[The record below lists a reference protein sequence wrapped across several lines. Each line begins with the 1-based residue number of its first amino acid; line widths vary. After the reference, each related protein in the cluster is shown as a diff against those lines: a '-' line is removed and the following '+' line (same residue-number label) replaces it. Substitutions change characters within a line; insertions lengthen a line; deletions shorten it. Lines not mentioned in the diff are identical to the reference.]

1 MRVNNQTDAS
11 INSLSLEKNQN
22 MEEFKNKLG
31 ELTLENMSV
40 ASGLDDC
47 NSTIKTNRQV
57 YRSEIRLNSDIEN
70 MGSKINCNWANQA
83 ASAICTSP
91 QPSTK
96 IRVID
101 TGQPTRQFSPD
112 VLESGSHISPGVNG
126 VSVYNAPACNSV
138 KNTNTI
144 ATSCIQN
151 VSAHSEMSADT
162 SQYNE
167 LSLSK
172 CSDISKQ
179 VAVPF
184 VRELD
189 EYFTIR
195 KPHERLRLPLVF
207 LSISNPFANRR
218 RGEKSNT
225 SLRFKTCSI
234 NM

>member
-40 ASGLDDC
+40 ASGSDDC

-70 MGSKINCNWANQA
+70 LGSKINCNRANQA

-91 QPSTK
+91 QTSTT

-101 TGQPTRQFSPD
+101 TAQPTRQFSPD
-112 VLESGSHISPGVNG
+112 VSESGSHISPGVNG
-126 VSVYNAPACNSV
+126 VSVYNASACNSV

-144 ATSCIQN
+144 ATSCIHN
-151 VSAHSEMSADT
+151 MSAHSQTSVDT
-162 SQYNE
+162 SQYE

-172 CSDISKQ
+172 CSDSSKQ

-184 VRELD
+184 IRELD
-189 EYFTIR
+189 AYFTLR
-195 KPHERLRLPLVF
+195 KPPERLRLPIVF
-207 LSISNPFANRR
+207 H
-218 RGEKSNT
+218 
-225 SLRFKTCSI
+225 
-234 NM
+234 